1 MKRILTW
8 RELPDLL
15 RKDALAVLNRRAT
28 LRAEQT
34 GQTVCYAWAERV
46 APLCRFTT
54 TNRQQK
60 IWDVEPIPSLKKQD
74 VLSVFE
80 ITPLSLEQINTNSTT

>member
-8 RELPDLL
+8 RELPDIL

-28 LRAEQT
+28 LRAEET

-54 TNRQQK
+54 TNRQQE
-60 IWDVEPIPSLKKQD
+60 IWDVEPIPSLQQHGIF
-74 VLSVFE
+74 SVFE
-80 ITPLSLEQINTNSTT
+80 ITPLSLEQTNANSAT